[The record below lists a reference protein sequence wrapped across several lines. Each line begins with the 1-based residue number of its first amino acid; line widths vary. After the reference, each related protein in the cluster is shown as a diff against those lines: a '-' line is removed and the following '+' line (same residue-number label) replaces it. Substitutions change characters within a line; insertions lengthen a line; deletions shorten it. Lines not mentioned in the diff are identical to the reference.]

1 MAQTRKVESAEK
13 LMKYIDDFIKFCEE
27 NGEIPSNYNLCKFL
41 SVSAATLSRYEAGD
55 GNYKGYD
62 IPFKNLRQ
70 YREHR
75 LLTMLEGDS
84 KKAAAAIFQLKQPF
98 NGGYV
103 ESTQQVDQGATVTLK
118 IEGVGGVDAFK

>member
-1 MAQTRKVESAEK
+1 MGIIE
-13 LMKYIDDFIKFCEE
+13 
-27 NGEIPSNYNLCKFL
+27 
-41 SVSAATLSRYEAGD
+41 ATKSLQ
-55 GNYKGYD
+55 
-62 IPFKNLRQ
+62 NLRQ

>member
-13 LMKYIDDFIKFCEE
+13 LMKYIDDFIKYCEE
-27 NGEIPSNYNLCKFL
+27 NDEIPSNYNLCKFL
-41 SVSAATLSRYEAGD
+41 AATLSRYEAGE
-55 GNYKGYD
+55 GNYRGYE